1 MKRAGQS
8 NLKGLNEP
16 LEHHLGKKTGARKHK
31 FSAADVARIRGS
43 GNVYRD
49 FNLPDADVRQFKAIL
64 AAEIIK
70 KLDKKS
76 LSVRK
81 AQSLTGVPAAD
92 FSRIRTADLERF
104 SSDRL
109 MMIHNK
115 LGSRVEVS
123 VRVKERKLEA
133 VHA

>member
-1 MKRAGQS
+1 MK
-8 NLKGLNEP
+8 E
-16 LEHHLGKKTGARKHK
+16 EI
-31 FSAADVARIRGS
+31 IRGS

-49 FNLPDADVRQFKAIL
+49 FNMPGADVRQLKAIL

-70 KLDKKS
+70 TLDKKE

-81 AQSLTGVPAAD
+81 AQRLTGVPAAD

-109 MMIHNK
+109 MTILNK

-123 VRVKERKLEA
+123 VRVKERKREA
-133 VHA
+133 IHA

>member
-1 MKRAGQS
+1 MK
-8 NLKGLNEP
+8 E
-16 LEHHLGKKTGARKHK
+16 EM
-31 FSAADVARIRGS
+31 IRGS

-64 AAEIIK
+64 AAQIIK
-70 KLDKKS
+70 TLDKKE

-92 FSRIRTADLERF
+92 FSRIRNADLERF

-109 MMIHNK
+109 MMILNK
-115 LGSRVEVS
+115 LGWRVEVS

>member
-1 MKRAGQS
+1 MS
-8 NLKGLNEP
+8 
-16 LEHHLGKKTGARKHK
+16 T
-31 FSAADVARIRGS
+31 RGS
-43 GNVYRD
+43 GHVYRD
-49 FNLPDADVRQFKAIL
+49 FHVPDADVRQFKAIL

-70 KLDKKS
+70 TLDKKE

-81 AQSLTGVPAAD
+81 AQQLTGVPAAD

-109 MMIHNK
+109 MMILNK
-115 LGSRVEVS
+115 LGSRVDVS
-123 VRVKERKLEA
+123 VRVKARTREA

>member
-1 MKRAGQS
+1 MK
-8 NLKGLNEP
+8 E
-16 LEHHLGKKTGARKHK
+16 EI
-31 FSAADVARIRGS
+31 VRGS

-49 FNLPDADVRQFKAIL
+49 FNVPDADVRQFKAIL
-64 AAEIIK
+64 AVEIIMM
-70 KLDKKS
+70 LDKKG

-92 FSRIRTADLERF
+92 LSRIRNADLERF
-104 SSDRL
+104 TSDRM
-109 MMIHNK
+109 MMILNK

-123 VRVKERKLEA
+123 VRVKERKLET

>member
-1 MKRAGQS
+1 MK
-8 NLKGLNEP
+8 E
-16 LEHHLGKKTGARKHK
+16 EM
-31 FSAADVARIRGS
+31 IRGS

-49 FNLPDADVRQFKAIL
+49 FNVPDADVRQFKAIL

-70 KLDKKS
+70 TLDKKE
-76 LSVRK
+76 LSVRR
-81 AQSLTGVPAAD
+81 AQRLTGVPAAD

-109 MMIHNK
+109 MMILNK

-123 VRVKERKLEA
+123 VRVKERKLET

>member
-1 MKRAGQS
+1 MK
-8 NLKGLNEP
+8 E
-16 LEHHLGKKTGARKHK
+16 EM
-31 FSAADVARIRGS
+31 IRGS

-70 KLDKKS
+70 TLDKKG

-109 MMIHNK
+109 MMMLNK

-123 VRVKERKLEA
+123 VRVKERKLEV

>member
-1 MKRAGQS
+1 MK
-8 NLKGLNEP
+8 E
-16 LEHHLGKKTGARKHK
+16 EI
-31 FSAADVARIRGS
+31 IRGS

-49 FNLPDADVRQFKAIL
+49 FELPDADVRQLKAIL

-70 KLDKKS
+70 NLDKKE

-81 AQSLTGVPAAD
+81 AQRLTGVPAAD
-92 FSRIRTADLERF
+92 FSRIRSADLERF

-109 MMIHNK
+109 MMILNK

>member
-1 MKRAGQS
+1 MK
-8 NLKGLNEP
+8 E
-16 LEHHLGKKTGARKHK
+16 EI
-31 FSAADVARIRGS
+31 IRGS

-49 FNLPDADVRQFKAIL
+49 FNMPDADVRQLKAIL

-70 KLDKKS
+70 TLDKKE

-81 AQSLTGVPAAD
+81 AQRLTGVPAAD

-109 MMIHNK
+109 MTILNK

-123 VRVKERKLEA
+123 VRVKERKREA

>member
-1 MKRAGQS
+1 MK
-8 NLKGLNEP
+8 E
-16 LEHHLGKKTGARKHK
+16 EI
-31 FSAADVARIRGS
+31 IRGS

-70 KLDKKS
+70 TLDKKG

-109 MMIHNK
+109 MMVLNK
-115 LGSRVEVS
+115 LGSRIEVS

>member
-1 MKRAGQS
+1 MK
-8 NLKGLNEP
+8 E
-16 LEHHLGKKTGARKHK
+16 EI
-31 FSAADVARIRGS
+31 IRGS

-49 FNLPDADVRQFKAIL
+49 FELPDADVRQLKAIL

-70 KLDKKS
+70 NLDKKE

-92 FSRIRTADLERF
+92 FSRIRTADLEWF
-104 SSDRL
+104 SADRL
-109 MMIHNK
+109 MMILNK

-123 VRVKERKLEA
+123 VKVKERKLEA

>member
-1 MKRAGQS
+1 MK
-8 NLKGLNEP
+8 E
-16 LEHHLGKKTGARKHK
+16 EI
-31 FSAADVARIRGS
+31 IRGS

-49 FNLPDADVRQFKAIL
+49 FNVPDADVRQLKAVL

-70 KLDKKS
+70 TLDKKE

-81 AQSLTGVPAAD
+81 AQRLTGVPAAD

-109 MMIHNK
+109 MLILNK

-123 VRVKERKLEA
+123 VRVKERKREA

>member
-1 MKRAGQS
+1 MSQ
-8 NLKGLNEP
+8 
-16 LEHHLGKKTGARKHK
+16 
-31 FSAADVARIRGS
+31 RGS

-49 FNLPDADVRQFKAIL
+49 LNMPDADVRQLKAIL
-64 AAEIIK
+64 AAAIIK
-70 KLDKKS
+70 TLDKKE

-81 AQSLTGVPAAD
+81 TQCLTGVPAAD

-109 MMIHNK
+109 MTILNK

-123 VRVKERKLEA
+123 VRVKERKREA